1 MTTTATANPQARIHA
16 PVRTRQICFFAAF
29 MLPMTKLLEAPSN
42 LSKEA
47 LGDLLLPTALHLLI
61 QAAILFGILCL
72 LSKSKGG
79 LFPFL
84 ESKLGK
90 TGLKIFKLFLAVY
103 FLFATLQPLL
113 DLEKFVHVAFYD
125 TEPNTFSL
133 TPFFFLS
140 GYISVKSLRSF
151 GRIADLCA
159 PIFLIAF
166 SGLILMSLGATDLQ
180 SVLPWFEFP
189 LSKILTATTRTT
201 VYFSDAIVFLPL
213 LGEFDYKRGDSL
225 KITSSYAVGG
235 LFTLLFLA
243 VFYGIYQSLA
253 PIEHYAFTK
262 TAQYFP
268 ALQTLGR
275 IDLILV
281 YALTAVLL
289 FTYSLPIAYT
299 CRFIT
304 DGVGG
309 KPVLISFIVNAGLL
323 IFTFFGNRHYNL
335 FYTLITQKLWWIFP
349 AVIHAFLLLCL
360 LLKFIPNIKK
370 EHSYER

>member
-1 MTTTATANPQARIHA
+1 MTNTATANLETRVHA
-16 PVRTRQICFFAAF
+16 PVKARQICFFAAF

-42 LSKEA
+42 LAKEG
-47 LGDLLLPTALHLLI
+47 LGDLLLPAVLHFI
-61 QAAILFGILCL
+61 FQTAILFGLLFL
-72 LSKSKGG
+72 LSKTKGG
-79 LFPFL
+79 FFPFL
-84 ESKLGK
+84 EEKIGR
-90 TGLKIFKLFLAVY
+90 TGLKIFKWCLAVY
-103 FLFATLQPLL
+103 FLFTALQPLL
-113 DLEKFVHVAFYD
+113 DLEKFVHAAFCD
-125 TEPNTFSL
+125 TEPNAFSL

-180 SVLPWFEFP
+180 AVLPWFEFP
-189 LSKILTATTRTT
+189 FSKILTATTRTT
-201 VYFSDAIVFLPL
+201 VYFSDAILILPL
-213 LGEFDYKRGDSL
+213 LGEFDYKKGDSL

-253 PIEHYAFTK
+253 PIEHYAFSK
-262 TAQYFP
+262 IAQYFP

-275 IDLILV
+275 IDLLLV

-289 FTYSLPIAYT
+289 FIYSLPIAYA
-299 CRFIT
+299 CRFIS

-309 KPVLISFIVNAGLL
+309 KPVLIAAIINAGLL
-323 IFTFFGNRHYNL
+323 IFTFFGNRHYNF
-335 FYTLITQKLWWIFP
+335 FYTAITQKLWWIFP
-349 AVIHAFLLLCL
+349 LFTIAILLFFGILILFL
-360 LLKFIPNIKK
+360 NRKK
-370 EHSYER
+370 ERAYER